1 MNLYLNEKEFQM
13 ENLGTQL
20 VNIGI
25 GFVKSG
31 EDFVNES
38 LKNVQKVYDELKEQ
52 GEKVETSEVANLRE
66 QLTSLI
72 SQVKN
77 FEGSTTEKIDQITSE
92 LKEQLNAITEDID
105 KKIPEDLR
113 ESVETAITQ
122 VKNIFEKKEAV
133 G

>member
-1 MNLYLNEKEFQM
+1 M